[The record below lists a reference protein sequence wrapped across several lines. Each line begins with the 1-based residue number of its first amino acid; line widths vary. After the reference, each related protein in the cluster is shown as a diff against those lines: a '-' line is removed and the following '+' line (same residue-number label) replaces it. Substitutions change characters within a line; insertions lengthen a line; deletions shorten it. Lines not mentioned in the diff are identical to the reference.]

1 MSFAIV
7 KTIIP
12 NSLYTYKIKNIS
24 MSKLLSLIALPLSIL
39 IALKYFKIYD
49 ASHVIGYSI
58 TLIGA
63 LFLIALQILSYA
75 SVHISNQGTTLMG
88 KLIKTILAIP
98 GILYFINIFY
108 PLNLG
113 FDLEIVIAMFL
124 FTEGLYGLH

>member
-1 MSFAIV
+1 
-7 KTIIP
+7 
-12 NSLYTYKIKNIS
+12 
-24 MSKLLSLIALPLSIL
+24 MSKILSFIAIPLSIL

-49 ASHVIGYSI
+49 ANAIIPYNI

-63 LFLIALQILSYA
+63 VFLILMQILSYITI
-75 SVHISNQGTTLMG
+75 HTFNEGTTLMG

-98 GILYFINIFY
+98 GILYVVDIFY

-113 FDLEIVIAMFL
+113 FDLEIVIAIFL